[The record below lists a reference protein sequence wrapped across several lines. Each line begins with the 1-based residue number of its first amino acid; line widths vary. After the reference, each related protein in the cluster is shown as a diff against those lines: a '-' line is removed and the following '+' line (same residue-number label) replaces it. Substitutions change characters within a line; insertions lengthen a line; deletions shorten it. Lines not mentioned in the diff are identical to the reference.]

1 MVLLDLL
8 IWWYTV
14 GWVKLIRKQ
23 SETIK
28 GVYNQF
34 SVAILVRT
42 LFSPWKRIVTQSRN
56 IREQLEA
63 IRDNAVS
70 RFVGFTIRIFVLS
83 AAMGIIALLFVVS
96 VLLIIV
102 WPLIPIAWLIPFL
115 IEFPKI
121 DIIKYLKV

>member
-14 GWVKLIRKQ
+14 GWVRLIRKQ
-23 SETIK
+23 REIIR
-28 GVYNQF
+28 GIYNQF
-34 SVAILVRT
+34 SVAILLKT

-56 IREQLEA
+56 FSEQLKA
-63 IRDNAVS
+63 ISDNVVS
-70 RFVGFTIRIFVLS
+70 RFVGFAIRIFVLF
-83 AAMGIIALLFVVS
+83 AAISIIAALIVVS
-96 VLLIIV
+96 IILIIL